1 MKLDVAFAPAD
12 LTPGDA
18 AGRTVVVVDIL
29 RFTTTACAALQAGAR
44 AVVPAASTEEALQL
58 QRTLGSSDVL
68 LGGERG
74 GRKIEGFA
82 LGNSPRE
89 MTQAAVG
96 GKLLVMTT
104 TNGTRAL
111 LAVQGART
119 VFLGSA
125 ANFSALGARLRAL
138 FEARQEL
145 LILCSGKEGSFALD
159 DAYCAGRFVEAALG
173 GRPRWRG
180 LNDGA
185 IAALDLVRRYGQRW
199 ERPLT
204 TSASGQALKQID
216 HDDDVTHCA
225 IADTAPVIPLFSERR
240 VRLETTEEAA

>member
-58 QRTLGSSDVL
+58 SRTLGPADVL

-74 GRKIEGFA
+74 GRKIEGFP
-82 LGNSPRE
+82 LGNSPLE
-89 MTQAAVG
+89 MTPAAVK

-111 LAVQGART
+111 LAVQGARS

-125 ANFSALGARLRAL
+125 ANFGVLGARLRAL
-138 FEARQEL
+138 LESRKEL
-145 LILCSGKEGSFALD
+145 LILCSGREGSFALD

-173 GRPRWRG
+173 GRRKWRG

-199 ERPLT
+199 ERPLS
-204 TSASGQALKQID
+204 TSASGQALKKID

-225 IADTAPVIPLFSERR
+225 VADTAPVIPLFTERR
-240 VRLETTEEAA
+240 VRIATTEEAA

>member
-1 MKLDVAFAPAD
+1 MRIDVAFAPAD
-12 LTPGDA
+12 LGPGDA
-18 AGRTVVVVDIL
+18 TGRTVVVVDIL

-58 QRTLGSSDVL
+58 ARTLGPDDVL

-82 LGNSPRE
+82 LGNSPLE
-89 MTQAAVG
+89 MTPEAVA

-111 LAVQGART
+111 LAVQGAET
-119 VFLGSA
+119 VYLGSA
-125 ANFSALGARLRAL
+125 ANFTALGARLRRHV
-138 FEARQEL
+138 EAKGDL
-145 LILCSGKEGSFALD
+145 LVLCSGREGYFALD

-173 GRPRWRG
+173 GRRRWRG
-180 LNDGA
+180 LNDAA
-185 IAALDLVRRYGQRW
+185 IASLDLVRRYGARW

-204 TSASGQALKQID
+204 TSMSGQALTKID
-216 HDDDVTHCA
+216 HGHDVAHCA
-225 IADTAPVIPLFSERR
+225 VADTAPVVPLYAERR
-240 VRLETTEEAA
+240 VRLAPAEAA